1 MIEDK
6 ERAKRLNEVYRYLY
20 ANKGVV
26 SQTLFAS
33 QSGVQRSAL
42 SAAMNGNKLYLT
54 KNLFMKICAAFPG
67 VFNLDYL
74 LTGEGTLLAE
84 QKDDPAIPS
93 KMQDMIDQYKQEIK
107 RLTDSI
113 EPYKQEIQR
122 LNNMVDNQREIIEDL
137 KMLVNNF
144 KNQYRYIQPDDDNP
158 FVSDN
163 TPVNVF
169 DKKNSIK

>member
-1 MIEDK
+1 MAEKDIEK
-6 ERAKRLNEVYRYLY
+6 AQRLNEVYKYVFAHFDIR
-20 ANKGVV
+20 
-26 SQTLFAS
+26 SQKDFADFLH
-33 QSGVQRSAL
+33 VQRTGL
-42 SAAMNGNKLYLT
+42 SAAMNGSKANLT
-54 KNLFMKICAAFPG
+54 KNLFTKICAAFPG
-67 VFNLDYL
+67 VFNLDYI
-74 LTGEGTLLAE
+74 LTGEGTLLVE

-122 LNNMVDNQREIIEDL
+122 LNNTVDNQREIIEDL

-169 DKKNSIK
+169 DKKK

>member
-1 MIEDK
+1 MSEKIEDVRITIGLALK
-6 ERAKRLNEVYRYLY
+6 QWIENSQYSKADIARILEVSPQYVNGLCAGKPIGKGMAKKL
-20 ANKGVV
+20 ANQFG
-26 SQTLFAS
+26 
-33 QSGVQRSAL
+33 L
-42 SAAMNGNKLYLT
+42 SEY
-54 KNLFMKICAAFPG
+54 
-67 VFNLDYL
+67 YL
-74 LTGEGTLLAE
+74 LTGEGTLLVE

-122 LNNMVDNQREIIEDL
+122 LNNTVDNQREIIEDL

-169 DKKNSIK
+169 DKKK

>member
-33 QSGVQRSAL
+33 QIGVQRSAL

-67 VFNLDYL
+67 VFDLDYL
-74 LTGEGTLLAE
+74 LTGEGSLLVEEGGA
-84 QKDDPAIPS
+84 KV
-93 KMQDMIDQYKQEIK
+93 QD
-107 RLTDSI
+107 TDSGELSALRSRVQI
-113 EPYKQEIQR
+113 LEEQVARQR
-122 LNNMVDNQREIIEDL
+122 QIIDHYESFVELLTRENRQLEQTI
-137 KMLVNNF
+137 
-144 KNQYRYIQPDDDNP
+144 DNP
-158 FVSDN
+158 FVSDK
-163 TPVNVF
+163 TPASAY
-169 DKKNSIK
+169 DPPTKK

>member
-33 QSGVQRSAL
+33 QIGVQRSAL

-74 LTGEGTLLAE
+74 LTGEGSLLVDEGSA
-84 QKDDPAIPS
+84 KV
-93 KMQDMIDQYKQEIK
+93 QD
-107 RLTDSI
+107 TDSG
-113 EPYKQEIQR
+113 ELEALKNRVKLLEEQVARQR
-122 LNNMVDNQREIIEDL
+122 QIIDHYESFVELLTRENRQLEQTI
-137 KMLVNNF
+137 
-144 KNQYRYIQPDDDNP
+144 DNP
-158 FVSDN
+158 FVSDK
-163 TPVNVF
+163 TPASAY
-169 DKKNSIK
+169 DPPTKK

>member
-33 QSGVQRSAL
+33 QIGVQRSAL

-54 KNLFMKICAAFPG
+54 NNLFMKVCAAYPDTFD
-67 VFNLDYL
+67 LDYL
-74 LTGEGTLLAE
+74 LTGEGSLLVE

-93 KMQDMIDQYKQEIK
+93 KMQDMIEQYKREIK

-122 LNNMVDNQREIIEDL
+122 LNNTIENQREIIGDL
-137 KMLVNNF
+137 KVLVNHF
-144 KNQYRYIQPDDDNP
+144 KSQYHYIQPDDDNP

-169 DKKNSIK
+169 DKKK